1 MCCKS
6 KKKPVATT
14 TNTQIGQTTTV
25 PVVPATGTATTY
37 YPPATQQVISS
48 KLPKSTISFS
58 AHDYDYQP
66 LNNQSAF
73 IPTKRATHFAEDR
86 GDRLEDYAHE
96 TTNATQSKLIQPK

>member
-14 TNTQIGQTTTV
+14 TNAQIGQTTTV
-25 PVVPATGTATTY
+25 PVVPVTGTTTTY
-37 YPPATQQVISS
+37 YPPATQQVSTS
-48 KLPKSTISFS
+48 MLPKSTISFS

-73 IPTKRATHFAEDR
+73 IPTKKAPHFAQDKP
-86 GDRLEDYAHE
+86 DRLEDYAHE
-96 TTNATQSKLIQPK
+96 FTNAHQSKLLEKK